1 MNDLDHVAQ
10 VPDAETAVLGA
21 VLAGVTGPEGMDGLL
36 SRLKPEDFYRPVH
49 EEVWAAI
56 GRVHNSG
63 GRPDP
68 VSVRLALE
76 PRHHNVLIDLM
87 SEGAF
92 VVDPTWHAER
102 IATAAGLRRL
112 NAAAVRI
119 ASMATPDRDL
129 AEVREM
135 ARATLD
141 EACRGDEATKARTI
155 ADLLPETLDAAQN
168 GSTAVL
174 ATGWPDIDRSIGG
187 LAPGRLVVVGAR
199 PGGGKSLAGTNLA
212 LQFAHK
218 HKHAVLL
225 VSLEMPEREV
235 MNRLLSSH
243 AQVNL
248 SDLESGTVDEASW
261 ERLARK
267 ANELE
272 AMPIHIVDDAGL
284 SVQGVR
290 RHARDVQRKRDD
302 LALIV
307 VDYLQ
312 LLTSDADQR
321 KRGGNRAEEVSA
333 LARGLKTLARE
344 TGACVVA
351 MAQVNREG
359 AKNDDGPKLTDLRE
373 GGIENDADQV
383 ILFHRPDLD
392 QADIRVSVAK
402 NRHGPQ
408 GHSSLKLIGHYAQ
421 LANVS
426 WTPTSALNG
435 AAR

>member
-1 MNDLDHVAQ
+1 MSTHNDIPQ
-10 VPDAETAVLGA
+10 VYDAEVAVLGA
-21 VLAGVTGPEGMDGLL
+21 VLAGTTGPDGLDGL
-36 SRLKPEDFYRPVH
+36 MATLKPEDFYQPNH

-76 PRHHNVLIDLM
+76 PKYHRVLVELM
-87 SEGAF
+87 AEGQF
-92 VVDPTWHAER
+92 IVDPSWHAEKV
-102 IATAAGLRRL
+102 AGSAGLRRIAG
-112 NAAAVRI
+112 AAARI
-119 ASMATPDRDL
+119 ASMATPERDL
-129 AEVREM
+129 SEVREQ
-135 ARATLD
+135 ARAALD
-141 EACRGDEATKARTI
+141 EACRGQDVSKARTI
-155 ADLLPETLDAAQN
+155 ADLLPSTLDAAQN
-168 GSTAVL
+168 GSSAVL
-174 ATGWPDIDRSIGG
+174 PTGWPDIDRSIGG
-187 LAPGRLVVVGAR
+187 LGPGRLVVFGAR

-218 HKHAVLL
+218 HKHSVLL
-225 VSLEMPEREV
+225 VSLEMPELEV
-235 MNRLLSSH
+235 MNRLLSAH
-243 AQVNL
+243 ALVNL
-248 SDLESGTVDEASW
+248 TDLENGTVNEASW
-261 ERLARK
+261 DRLAQK

-272 AMPIHIVDDAGL
+272 AMPVHIVDDSTL

-290 RHARDVQRKRDD
+290 RHARDLQRKRDD

-312 LLTSDADQR
+312 LLTPDADQR
-321 KRGGNRAEEVSA
+321 RKGGNRAEEVSGI
-333 LARGLKTLARE
+333 ARGLKTLARE

-383 ILFHRPDLD
+383 ILLHRPDLD
-392 QADIRVSVAK
+392 QPEIRVSVAK

-408 GHSSLKLIGHYAQ
+408 GHSSLQLVGHYAQ
-421 LANVS
+421 LASVT
-426 WTPTSALNG
+426 WTPTRGLA
-435 AAR
+435 